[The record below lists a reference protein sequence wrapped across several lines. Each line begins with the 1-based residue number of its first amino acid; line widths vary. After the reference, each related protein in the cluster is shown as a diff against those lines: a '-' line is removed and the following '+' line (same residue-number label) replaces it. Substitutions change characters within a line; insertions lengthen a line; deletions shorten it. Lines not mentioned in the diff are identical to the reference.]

1 MGNKQPI
8 RVALDL
14 ETTGLHEEQDA
25 IVEVAAIKFRGD
37 TIVDTFETMV
47 APGRSI
53 PYRVQRLTGI
63 TQQQL
68 QGAPPFEAIARTLHD
83 FIGDLPL
90 VGHSIPFDAG
100 FLRRRGL
107 GRNNPLIDT
116 FELATVLLP
125 SLPSYNLG
133 QVAGALGIAVSPG
146 RHRAMIDTA
155 LAMDVF
161 LALYARMQA
170 VDLSLLEEL
179 ARLDAPHDWPLLDFF
194 RQELRERQSQ
204 DGVRGTP
211 TRGSL
216 GDRFAAQ
223 LGMDPRILLFA
234 IAGQSEAAAESST
247 LPQASASALDVVKQ
261 MQTQIEVIPEQ
272 DATPE
277 QAEPPAPMTY
287 QAAREAVRC
296 LLAGT
301 HLPDNQNALL
311 MEVTLGGNDYTPV
324 LLPALEWL
332 SEAGAGNEQT
342 EKRLV
347 IACSSQ
353 QSTRHLLEHVLPRLW
368 ALLKQER
375 SVAYLAER
383 GGYLCTHRWFG
394 AALRRTSGELK
405 AEQARGLAKLGLW
418 AQQTLTGE
426 RSEISLLSQESLA
439 WERVSS
445 GVERIPSADERTGS
459 AYQRCVYRR
468 KGYCFM
474 SRAEERVKTAS
485 VVVTTHAGL
494 LDDLSSPSSL
504 LASIDRR
511 IILDADLLEDELARW
526 STVDLDRTRLI
537 SLLNTI
543 GTELP
548 GERYQGLL
556 ALAAPAL
563 RENGPGGLSATLTV
577 GKAEI
582 DARMRTWF
590 QTLHAASAAV
600 EAIFTQLNQL
610 LEEYVSQGASN
621 GREKGRKP
629 GGGRIAERT
638 DQPLRFTEQTRNF
651 SSWVNVERAWQQA
664 ASRLQAVIDLAHE
677 AERILLTTQRNRHHL
692 DLGSGE
698 EDSIASELASITKQ
712 LTRQKQLGQQALI
725 LNESNNVYWLKMPPT
740 PPFAQQRQGSAAS
753 SASAAE
759 IITPILYAQQVD
771 TAALSRRYFLNDN
784 TRTIF
789 TGIGLAVDNHY
800 TFSRGRFGIDNA
812 HCPALSVVTEH
823 HEQTLLYL
831 PNDVPEPNMPQ
842 YQRHLDEALINLAA
856 ALEGQMLVLFTSHA
870 ALRSSYATIKPVLE
884 ARGILVLGQGM
895 DGSPRQ
901 LWQTCSTQERLV
913 VLGAGSFWD
922 MIGETNFVP
931 ACTVITRLP
940 MPVLNDPPM
949 AARAEHYPDQLHQIT
964 VPIAALRLRRALNR
978 LAWSDQR
985 RNVVVLFDRRV
996 VSKEYGATIL
1006 HTLPH
1011 CSQRQGPVSHLP
1023 ETVLDWLTSTGSW
1036 EEARR
1041 PSSLQDEIDRKNDYD
1056 C

>member
-1 MGNKQPI
+1 MGRKQPL

-37 TIVDTFETMV
+37 TIVDTFETLV
-47 APGRSI
+47 APGRAI

-63 TQQQL
+63 TPQQL
-68 QGAPPFEAIARTLHD
+68 QGAPPFEAIAATLRD

-107 GRNNPLIDT
+107 GYNNPLIDT

-125 SLPSYNLG
+125 SLPGYSLG
-133 QVAGALGIAVSPG
+133 QVADALGVTVSPDL
-146 RHRAMIDTA
+146 HRAMVDTA

-161 LALYARMQA
+161 LALHTRLQA

-179 ARLDAPHDWPLLDFF
+179 ARLDAPRDWPLLAFF
-194 RQELRERQSQ
+194 RQELRERQEL
-204 DGVRGTP
+204 DGVRGLP
-211 TRGSL
+211 LRGSL

-223 LGMDPRILLFA
+223 LGMDPRVLSFA
-234 IAGQSEAAAESST
+234 IARQIADEHEPSPSTPLSIPALEAME
-247 LPQASASALDVVKQ
+247 Q

-272 DATPE
+272 DISPE
-277 QAEPPAPMTY
+277 QATPPEPMTY
-287 QAAREAVRC
+287 QAAREAV
-296 LLAGT
+296 LQILATTPTAEGQ
-301 HLPDNQNALL
+301 DALL

-332 SEAGAGNEQT
+332 CETAAEDEQA

-347 IACSSQ
+347 IACSNQ
-353 QSTRHLLEHVLPRLW
+353 QHARQLMEQTLPRLW
-368 ALLKQER
+368 GLLKEKK

-426 RSEISLLSQESLA
+426 RGEISLLSQETLA

-445 GVERIPSADERTGS
+445 GIERIPAADEQSGS
-459 AYQRCVYRR
+459 AYERCVYRR
-468 KGYCFM
+468 KGYCFV
-474 SRAEERVKTAS
+474 SRAEERIKTAS
-485 VVVTTHAGL
+485 VIVTTHAGL
-494 LDDLSSPSSL
+494 FDDLSRPASL
-504 LASIDRR
+504 LASIERR
-511 IILDADLLEDELARW
+511 VVLDADLLEDELSRW
-526 STVDLDRTRLI
+526 STTELDRTRLI
-537 SLLNTI
+537 NLLNTI
-543 GTELP
+543 GMELP

-577 GKAEI
+577 GKTEI
-582 DARMRTWF
+582 DARMRVWF
-590 QTLHAASAAV
+590 QTLHAARGAV
-600 EAIFTQLNQL
+600 DAIFTQLNL
-610 LEEYVSQGASN
+610 LLDEFASQGSGN

-629 GGGRIAERT
+629 AVGRAGERP
-638 DQPLRFTEQTRNF
+638 DQPLRITDQTRNF
-651 SSWVNVERAWQQA
+651 SSWVNVERAWQLA

-677 AERILLTTQRNRHHL
+677 AERALLTTQHSRHYL
-692 DLGSGE
+692 EIGSRE
-698 EDSIASELASITKQ
+698 EDSIASELASITRQ
-712 LTRQKQLGQQALI
+712 LSAQKQLGLQALV
-725 LNESNNVYWLKMPPT
+725 LNESKNVYWLKMAQT
-740 PPFAQQRQGSAAS
+740 TLFTQQRQSAA
-753 SASAAE
+753 AQAAE
-759 IITPILYAQQVD
+759 TTAQSPILYAQPVD
-771 TAALSRRYFLNDN
+771 TAALSKRFFLTNQ

-800 TFSRGRFGIDNA
+800 TFSRARFGIEND
-812 HCPALSVVTEH
+812 HCPALSVVTERH
-823 HEQTLLYL
+823 AQTLLYL

-842 YQRHLDEALINLAA
+842 YQRHLDEALISLTS
-856 ALEGQMLVLFTSHA
+856 ALEGQTLVLFTSHA
-870 ALRSSYATIKPVLE
+870 ALRSSYASIKPTLE
-884 ARGILVLGQGM
+884 ARGILVLGQGI

-901 LWQTCSTQERLV
+901 LWQTCATQDRLV

-922 MIGETNFVP
+922 MIGETSFVP
-931 ACTVITRLP
+931 TCTVIARLP
-940 MPVLNDPPM
+940 MPVLNDPPL
-949 AARAEHYPDQLHQIT
+949 AARAEHYSDQLHQFT

-978 LAWSDQR
+978 LAWSDRR
-985 RNVVVLFDRRV
+985 RNAVVLFDRRI
-996 VSKEYGATIL
+996 VSKDYGATIL

-1023 ETVLDWLTSTGSW
+1023 ETVLDWLTSTGVWDTS
-1036 EEARR
+1036 
-1041 PSSLQDEIDRKNDYD
+1041 P
-1056 C
+1056 

>member
-1 MGNKQPI
+1 MGKKEPI

-25 IVEVAAIKFRGD
+25 IVEVAAIKFRGE
-37 TIVDTFETMV
+37 TIVDTFETLV

-63 TQQQL
+63 TPQQL
-68 QGAPPFEAIARTLHD
+68 QGTPSFEAIARTLRD

-107 GRNNPLIDT
+107 GYNNPLIDT

-125 SLPSYNLG
+125 SLPGYSLG
-133 QVAGALGIAVSPG
+133 QVAESLGLPVSPG
-146 RHRAMIDTA
+146 RHRAMVDTA

-161 LALYARMQA
+161 LALHARLHA

-179 ARLDAPHDWPLLDFF
+179 ARLDAPRDWPLLAFF
-194 RQELRERQSQ
+194 RQELRERQEQ
-204 DGVRGTP
+204 DGVRGLP
-211 TRGSL
+211 LRGSL

-223 LGMDPRILLFA
+223 LGMDPRVLSFA
-234 IAGQSEAAAESST
+234 IVRQPDNEHDSTPAQQLPTPVLEAVQQ
-247 LPQASASALDVVKQ
+247 L
-261 MQTQIEVIPEQ
+261 QTQIEVIPEQ

-277 QAEPPAPMTY
+277 EVSPPEPMSY
-287 QAAREAVRC
+287 QAAREAV
-296 LLAGT
+296 LHILAETPVSEG
-301 HLPDNQNALL
+301 QNALL
-311 MEVTLGGNDYTPV
+311 MEVTLGGSDYTPV

-332 SEAGAGNEQT
+332 CETSAGDERV

-347 IACSSQ
+347 IACSNQ
-353 QSTRHLLEHVLPRLW
+353 QSARQMMEQILPRLW
-368 ALLKQER
+368 GLLKQKK

-426 RSEISLLSQESLA
+426 RSEISLLSQETLA

-445 GVERIPSADERTGS
+445 GIERIPAADDRAGS
-459 AYQRCVYRR
+459 AYQRCIYRR
-468 KGYCFM
+468 KGYCFV
-474 SRAEERVKTAS
+474 SRAEERVETAS
-485 VVVTTHAGL
+485 VIVTTHAGL
-494 LDDLSSPSSL
+494 FDDLSRPASL
-504 LASIDRR
+504 LASIERR
-511 IILDADLLEDELARW
+511 IVLDADLLEDELARW
-526 STVDLDRTRLI
+526 STTDLDRTRLI
-537 SLLNTI
+537 NLLNTI

-563 RENGPGGLSATLTV
+563 RENGPGGLSATLTI

-582 DARMRTWF
+582 DARMRSWF
-590 QTLHAASAAV
+590 QTLHAARTAV
-600 EAIFTQLNQL
+600 DTIFAQLHLL
-610 LEEYVSQGASN
+610 LEEFASQGPGN

-629 GGGRIAERT
+629 VGGRASDRP
-638 DQPLRFTEQTRNF
+638 DQPLRITDQTRNF
-651 SSWVNVERAWQQA
+651 SSWANVERAWQQA

-677 AERILLTTQRNRHHL
+677 AERALLNAQRGRRHQEI
-692 DLGSGE
+692 GSGE
-698 EDSIASELASITKQ
+698 EDSIVSELASITKQ
-712 LTRQKQLGQQALI
+712 LSAHKQQGQQALI
-725 LNESNNVYWLKMPPT
+725 SNDSKYVFWLKIPQT
-740 PPFAQQRQGSAAS
+740 PPFVQPRQTTQPV
-753 SASAAE
+753 E
-759 IITPILYAQQVD
+759 TITPSPILYVQPVD
-771 TAALSRRYFLNDN
+771 TAALSRRFFLTNH

-789 TGIGLAVDNHY
+789 TGVGLAVDNHY
-800 TFSRGRFGIDNA
+800 TFSRGRFGIEND
-812 HCPALSVVTEH
+812 HCPALSVVTERQ
-823 HEQTLLYL
+823 EQTLLYL

-842 YQRHLDEALINLAA
+842 YQRHLDEALINLAS

-870 ALRSSYATIKPVLE
+870 ALRSSYASIKPALE

-901 LWQTCSTQERLV
+901 LWQTCATQERLV

-922 MIGETNFVP
+922 LIGETSFVP
-931 ACTVITRLP
+931 TCTVIARLP
-940 MPVLNDPPM
+940 MPALNDPPL
-949 AARAEHYPDQLHQIT
+949 AARAEHYSDQLHQFT
-964 VPIAALRLRRALNR
+964 VPVAALRLRRALNR
-978 LAWSDQR
+978 IAWSEQR
-985 RNVVVLFDRRV
+985 RNVVVLFDRRI

-1036 EEARR
+1036 NT
-1041 PSSLQDEIDRKNDYD
+1041 PT
-1056 C
+1056 